1 MEGFYT
7 QNWQH
12 IVLRWVGPLH
22 RPIPLW
28 HVFHSVSAVL
38 QMCSQE
44 KHWTGQFLMIILANS
59 LACNAADKYMDLPG
73 PWSINDLP
81 RKHMIKT
88 TFVPLLPWKMALKRF
103 PMQDWDEYKTY
114 KVENYLTGAFGI
126 SMMTRQDCLT
136 ACDFLGT
143 LGTFA
148 RWRAQMGGAS
158 RLCENTAHAS

>member
-1 MEGFYT
+1 M
-7 QNWQH
+7 
-12 IVLRWVGPLH
+12 
-22 RPIPLW
+22 
-28 HVFHSVSAVL
+28 
-38 QMCSQE
+38 
-44 KHWTGQFLMIILANS
+44 
-59 LACNAADKYMDLPG
+59 LPTNTWIYRG
-73 PWSINDLP
+73 RWSINDLP

-88 TFVPLLPWKMALKRF
+88 TFVSLLPWKMALITLSNAGLG
-103 PMQDWDEYKTY
+103 EYKTY